1 MRGIR
6 GNRRRA
12 PVQTAQRA
20 ESKQIDDRQIQPDHG
35 VRRRTKQDAG
45 RDGPARDAQLPDR
58 PRCPRRQMKQRAQGR
73 PADPGPP
80 SLGLVDPLCLRDCG
94 SALSRQVTLCPR
106 QGEVCPASLFTT
118 LSHTGSEPKVGSEGR
133 SESARTK

>member
-20 ESKQIDDRQIQPDHG
+20 ESKQIDDRHIQPDHG

-80 SLGLVDPLCLRDCG
+80 SLGLVDPLCLR
-94 SALSRQVTLCPR
+94 
-106 QGEVCPASLFTT
+106 EVCPASLFTT